1 MDLYTVRQQLNVGVA
16 LTSMKLRVTDYSR
29 VSTDHLEQQNSLKN
43 QIEYFDEMIKKN
55 KNWIYVQGYVDD
67 GISGTT
73 DYKRDNFMKMID
85 DARNGKFDLI
95 VTKEIS
101 RFSRNTLDS
110 IKYTR
115 ELLSYGVA
123 VLFVND
129 NINTALPDSE
139 LRLTI
144 MASMAQD
151 EIRRLSERVKFGMNR
166 SIKNGTI
173 LGNNMLF
180 GYKKDKLTGN
190 LVIIEKEAN
199 IVKRLFS
206 LYAIDNWSITKI
218 AKTFNDE
225 GIKTCQNKKWCTST
239 LTRMLKN
246 PKYKG
251 YYCGKKTEIID
262 YMTKKVK
269 IIPEKD
275 WVLYEDKVRIP
286 PIIEEDLWERANER
300 LKMRNK
306 SFGNDYKENKIMYQN
321 RYPLSAKIY
330 CSEHNEVFHRR
341 QQCKSCDDITWTC
354 AKYLKEGKQVRDSP
368 NIRESE
374 IYTIFDDI
382 TKALKIEIFN
392 VSNILLKFYENN
404 KNNVDIDNKMSELKK
419 QRDRILTKKDKLLE
433 LNIDGDLSN
442 SEFNNRNNDCNK
454 ELSIIEKNID
464 LLEQSKQRFDDI
476 QKKNK
481 KLEKII
487 KQKIKDI
494 TTKNQLIELLLD
506 KIVVSKINNDKE
518 NMKLK
523 IFFNFSKNFLEKE
536 VQQTII
542 SSMKNF
548 KNFMRKDY
556 EFKRGYN
563 TTGTRR
569 YIVKYQVNSYICV
582 SDGEK

>member
-1 MDLYTVRQQLNVGVA
+1 MDLYTVRQQLNMGVS
-16 LTSMKLRVTDYSR
+16 LTTIPLRVTDYSR
-29 VSTDHLEQQNSLKN
+29 VSTDHLEQQSSLKN
-43 QIEYFDEMIKKN
+43 QVEHFDEMIKN
-55 KNWIYVQGYVDD
+55 NDNWTYVPGYIDN

-73 DYKRDNFMKMID
+73 DYKRDNFMKMIE
-85 DARNGKFDLI
+85 DAKCGKFDLI

-115 ELLSYGVA
+115 QLLSYGVA

-173 LGNNMLF
+173 LGNDLLY
-180 GYKKDKLTGN
+180 GYQKDKLTGN
-190 LVIIEKEAN
+190 LYIIPEEAN
-199 IVKRLFS
+199 IVKRLYS
-206 LYAIDNWSITKI
+206 LYAVEKLSITKI
-218 AKTFNDE
+218 AKQLNDE

-269 IIPEKD
+269 LIPTKD
-275 WVLYEDKVRIP
+275 WIIYEDKVRIP
-286 PIIEEDLWERANER
+286 PIVDENLWQRANER
-300 LKMRNK
+300 LKERNK
-306 SFGNDYKENKIMYQN
+306 TFGKDYEEDKTMYQN

-330 CSEHNEVFHRR
+330 CALHNEVFHRR
-341 QQCKSCDDITWTC
+341 KQCRSNDDITWTC
-354 AKYLKEGKQVRDSP
+354 ARYLRDGKKVCDSP
-368 NIRESE
+368 NVRESE
-374 IYTIFDDI
+374 IYAIFDDI
-382 TKALKIEIFN
+382 IKELKIDISCVFD
-392 VSNILLKFYENN
+392 ILLELYESN
-404 KNNVDIDNKMSELKK
+404 KKNVGMDNKMKELKK
-419 QRDRILTKKDKLLE
+419 KMDKILTKKDKLLE
-433 LNIDGDLSN
+433 LNIEGNLSN
-442 SEFNNRNNDCNK
+442 SEFNLRNNECNK
-454 ELSIIEKNID
+454 ELSDTQQDIV
-464 LLEQSKQRFDDI
+464 LLERTKQNYDDI
-476 QKKNK
+476 KDKNK
-481 KLEKII
+481 KLENLL
-487 KQKIKDI
+487 KQKIKEQD
-494 TTKNQLIELLLD
+494 TKDKIIELLLD
-506 KIVVSKINNDKE
+506 KIIVSKINGNKE
-518 NMKLK
+518 NMELK

-536 VQQTII
+536 VQQAVIP
-542 SSMKNF
+542 SMENF
-548 KNFMRKDY
+548 KNFMRKSY

-582 SDGEK
+582 

>member
-1 MDLYTVRQQLNVGVA
+1 MKLDEIRQQLNMGIP
-16 LTSMKLRVTDYSR
+16 LSSMKLRVTFYSR
-29 VSTDHLEQQNSLKN
+29 VSTDHLEQQTSLKN
-43 QIEYFDEMIKKN
+43 QIEHFDELIKN
-55 KNWIYVQGYVDD
+55 NENWTFVNGYVDN

-73 DYKRDNFMKMID
+73 DYKRDAFMHMVN
-85 DARNGKFDLI
+85 DAKNDKFDLI
-95 VTKEIS
+95 ITKEIS

-123 VLFVND
+123 VLFIND

-173 LGNNMLF
+173 LGNDMLY

-190 LVIIEKEAN
+190 LVIIPKESN
-199 IVKRLFS
+199 LVKRLFS
-206 LYAIDNWSITKI
+206 LYAVSNYSITKI

-275 WVLYEDKVRIP
+275 WVLYEDKLRIP

-300 LKMRNK
+300 LKTRNK
-306 SFGNDYKENKIMYQN
+306 SFGNDYKKTKIMYQN
-321 RYPLSAKIY
+321 RYPLSAKLY
-330 CSEHNEVFHRR
+330 CAEHNEVFHRR
-341 QQCKSCDDITWTC
+341 QQCKSSDEITWTC
-354 AKYLKEGKQVRDSP
+354 AKYLKEGKKVCDSP
-368 NIRESE
+368 NVRESE

-382 TKALKIEIFN
+382 IASLEIEMSN
-392 VSNILLKFYENN
+392 VSNILLELYESN
-404 KNNVDIDNKMSELKK
+404 KKNVGDYNKMSELKK
-419 QRDRILTKKDKLLE
+419 QRDKILTKKVKLLE
-433 LNIDGDLSN
+433 LNIEGNLSN

-454 ELSIIEKNID
+454 ELSIIDENMIF
-464 LLEQSKQRFDDI
+464 LERSKQNFDDI

-481 KLEKII
+481 KLEHII
-487 KQKIKDI
+487 KQKIKDT
-494 TTKNQLIELLLD
+494 TTKNQVIELLLD
-506 KIVVSKINNDKE
+506 RIVVSKINNDKE
-518 NMKLK
+518 NMELK
-523 IFFNFSKNFLEKE
+523 IFWRLSKNFLEKE
-536 VQQTII
+536 VQQAVIP
-542 SSMKNF
+542 SMENF
-548 KNFMRKDY
+548 KNFMRKTF

-582 SDGEK
+582 